1 MKRWGTLSTGS
12 TNLRCVLLSV
22 AVILAAFGSARPSW
36 ACYSGLVLIPTADV
50 TGPYVWALDLQWQGY
65 SRALHTD
72 QLIINTEF
80 GFGERLELGV
90 DVDATSGPV
99 ENRALF
105 NAKYILVKRD
115 AKGFA
120 MAAGVQNLGER
131 FTPVFYVVATKD
143 WGALRTHAG
152 IQHEHDGRR
161 NAWFAGL
168 DKTLGER
175 WQIMADYTSGDQNS
189 ASAGVSWMGGG
200 WQVLLGAQW
209 PNAGGPPVAV
219 VHVIFTGAFRR
230 GKG

>member
-1 MKRWGTLSTGS
+1 MKRRGSSSMSS
-12 TNLRCVLLSV
+12 TNRKCVLLSV
-22 AVILAAFGSARPSW
+22 AVIVAALGPAPASW

-50 TGPYVWALDLQWQGY
+50 TGPYIWALDLQWQGY
-65 SRALHTD
+65 SRALRTD

-90 DVDATSGPV
+90 DVDATSGSV

-105 NAKYILVKRD
+105 NAKYVFVSSD
-115 AKGFA
+115 AHRFA
-120 MAAGVQNLGER
+120 MAAGVQNVGQR
-131 FTPVFYVVATKD
+131 FTPVFYLVATKD
-143 WGALRTHAG
+143 WGVLRTHAG
-152 IQHEHDGRR
+152 VQHDEDGGR
-161 NAWFAGL
+161 NELFMGV
-168 DKTLGER
+168 DRSLGER
-175 WQIMADYTSGDQNS
+175 WQIMADYTAGDQNA

-230 GKG
+230 GRG